1 MNSQSRSTLAVYWNA
16 LIGLLRRDALTLGR
30 SKATFLTRTITNPLM
45 FVFVFAYLLPK
56 LGQGVPTSA
65 SLSFGTVMF
74 PGLIAV
80 AIFFQGIMAVGLP
93 LAVELGTGREIDDRL
108 VAPVPL
114 GLLAAEKIIFS
125 TFQSIVAALVTF
137 PFLYFIPAL
146 PIHLTVP
153 SWTFLV
159 GFVLLSGL
167 ASGAVGLM
175 LGTLV
180 KPQNISA
187 IFTIIITPM
196 TFLGCVYYPWIML
209 FRVPLLQKLVLL
221 NPLVYVSEGMR
232 ATLTAQVPH
241 LSLLVATAALS
252 LVLIV
257 TTVIGVRGF
266 MRRVIS

>member
-1 MNSQSRSTLAVYWNA
+1 
-16 LIGLLRRDALTLGR
+16 
-30 SKATFLTRTITNPLM
+30 
-45 FVFVFAYLLPK
+45 
-56 LGQGVPTSA
+56 
-65 SLSFGTVMF
+65 MF

-93 LAVELGTGREIDDRL
+93 LAVELSTGREIDDRL

-146 PIHLTVP
+146 PIHLNVP

-159 GFVLLSGL
+159 SFVLLSGL

-187 IFTIIITPM
+187 IFSIIITPM
-196 TFLGCVYYPWIML
+196 TFLGCVYYPWVML
-209 FRVPLLQKLVLL
+209 FRVPLLQKSVLL
-221 NPLVYVSEGMR
+221 NPLVYVSEGILIQPDRKIFRGAVFLGKNCKGRIYVQISLINMPF
-232 ATLTAQVPH
+232 ASLEMPSLALTQ
-241 LSLLVATAALS
+241 LKS
-252 LVLIV
+252 VLEEQLA
-257 TTVIGVRGF
+257 
-266 MRRVIS
+266 RRYRFESSI